1 MHLEINGWDAGIS
14 FSACHFIPGHDK
26 CSRLHG
32 HNYAIHTKVHGT
44 KDKRGML
51 LDFIVIKNALR
62 SVAEELDHR
71 VLIPGDS
78 TEMDIAIGDDMKVT
92 VGKKQYVFPMDDV
105 VVMDIAQASAEELA
119 GFVLKRLL
127 SMLTIPENVDAIEVG
142 LDEGKGQGAWVKREF

>member
-1 MHLEINGWDAGIS
+1 
-14 FSACHFIPGHDK
+14 
-26 CSRLHG
+26 
-32 HNYAIHTKVHGT
+32 
-44 KDKRGML
+44 ML